1 VTLPSPRSM
10 ASAPRTVSAPSSTQ
24 AGQLEKARRAARER
38 ETTMQTRYAPAKA
51 PRDEYARHC
60 AGHHHVQIPDGI
72 QDDERES
79 HAEMVT
85 ESDTLLFWGLFVT
98 MITFLSV
105 FVVLSITG

>member
-1 VTLPSPRSM
+1 
-10 ASAPRTVSAPSSTQ
+10 
-24 AGQLEKARRAARER
+24 
-38 ETTMQTRYAPAKA
+38 MQTRYAPAKA

-85 ESDTLLFWGLFVT
+85 ESDTILFWGLFVT
-98 MITFLSV
+98 MITFLSA